1 MPLDSTNLVKD
12 IGIVIAIILVD
23 LALSGDNALVI
34 GAVASKLG
42 GLQRRRAITFGGM
55 IAIVL
60 RVALTFLAV
69 FLLQIPYVSLFGGV
83 LVFYIAVGLIRDIE
97 TEQEEVKEIA
107 EMEAESKQKPL
118 FRRPLSSDTTFVRAI
133 TTIAI
138 ADLSMSLDNAL
149 AIAALARK
157 ELVLL
162 AIGLFFSVALL
173 LIASAGIAALIA
185 RFPLLM
191 YLAGVILALT
201 AGSMILGDPR
211 VAPIIN
217 QWDAQVPGPPL
228 YYMLLA
234 AFGIIFILIAW
245 LLRPKHPSANMAHH

>member
-1 MPLDSTNLVKD
+1 MPLDTTTLVKD

-34 GAVASKLG
+34 GAVASKLA
-42 GLQRRRAITFGGM
+42 GLQRRRAITYGGM

-69 FLLQIPYVSLFGGV
+69 FLLQIPYVNLIGGV
-83 LVFYIAVGLIRDIE
+83 LVFYIAVSLIRDID
-97 TEQEEVKEIA
+97 TEQEEIKAIEEAAA
-107 EMEAESKQKPL
+107 EGKQKSR
-118 FRRPLSSDTTFVRAI
+118 FRRPLSSDSTFVRAI

-173 LIASAGIAALIA
+173 LVASAGIASLIA

-191 YLAGVILALT
+191 YLSGVILALT
-201 AGSMILGDPR
+201 AGGMILGDPR
-211 VAPIIN
+211 VAPVITS
-217 QWDAQVPGPPL
+217 WDQQVPGPPL
-228 YYMLLA
+228 YYMLMA
-234 AFGIIFILIAW
+234 GFAIVFILIAL
-245 LLRPKHPSANMAHH
+245 LLRPKHAPPKIAGH